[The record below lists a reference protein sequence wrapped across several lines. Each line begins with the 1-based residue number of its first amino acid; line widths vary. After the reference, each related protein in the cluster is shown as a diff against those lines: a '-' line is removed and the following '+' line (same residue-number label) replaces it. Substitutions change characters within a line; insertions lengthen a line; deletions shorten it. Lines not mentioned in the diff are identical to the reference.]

1 METRNIEKAYLDSK
15 IVMKGDY
22 PYFINSIS
30 DGNPPV
36 TRELLDEIVGGF
48 QRLADMDAD
57 VYLAPEAMGIPIASA
72 LTMRTGVPFQIIRKR
87 GHNIPGEIVITKST
101 GYETSKLYVSSIEP
115 GTKVILVDDVLSTGG
130 TMEATVKAL
139 RDHGIIVERAL
150 VVLNKSPDIE
160 AFSKKIDLEICSLID
175 VGVEDGKPVIKN
187 KKTGLL

>member
-48 QRLADMDAD
+48 QRLADMDTD

-87 GHNIPGEIVITKST
+87 GHGTPGEIVITKST

>member
-36 TRELLDEIVGGF
+36 TRELLDEIVGSF
-48 QRLADMDAD
+48 QRLADMDTD
-57 VYLAPEAMGIPIASA
+57 LYLAPEAMGIPIASA